1 MCQDVAVHIASCEP
15 FFSQEINDGLGEETY
30 DVTIEARQGVA
41 LVEVVSY
48 RKGMSDFGTLLMEY
62 CLLKAI
68 V

>member
-48 RKGMSDFGTLLMEY
+48 EGYE
-62 CLLKAI
+62 
-68 V
+68 